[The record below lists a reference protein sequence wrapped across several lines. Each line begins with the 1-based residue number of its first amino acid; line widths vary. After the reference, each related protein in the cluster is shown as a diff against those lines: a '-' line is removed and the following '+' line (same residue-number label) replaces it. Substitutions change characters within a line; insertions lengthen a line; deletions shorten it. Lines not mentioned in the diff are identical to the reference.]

1 MPPYLLGEKVYWGV
15 VLLSGVFEM
24 VSTLN
29 SSVAEVDSIVF
40 LTSFGASTTGTRT
53 VWRLSSETP
62 TGTMTV
68 WRLSSG
74 ASNTGTMTVW
84 RLSSETANS
93 GSGEVNL
100 CSGVFGA
107 VFFSCV
113 ILVSF
118 AKVALD
124 KW

>member
-1 MPPYLLGEKVYWGV
+1 M
-15 VLLSGVFEM
+15 LLSGVFGI

-29 SSVAEVDSIVF
+29 SSVAAVDSIVI

-53 VWRLSSETP
+53 VWRLSSETS
-62 TGTMTV
+62 TGTLTV

-93 GSGEVNL
+93 GSGEVSL

-107 VFFSCV
+107 GFFSCLV
-113 ILVSF
+113 IISF
-118 AKVALD
+118 AKATLD
-124 KW
+124 KWKSRNF

>member
-1 MPPYLLGEKVYWGV
+1 
-15 VLLSGVFEM
+15 
-24 VSTLN
+24 
-29 SSVAEVDSIVF
+29 
-40 LTSFGASTTGTRT
+40 
-53 VWRLSSETP
+53 VWRLSSETT

-107 VFFSCV
+107 GFFSCV
-113 ILVSF
+113 V
-118 AKVALD
+118 
-124 KW
+124 